1 MKRSQLGNIVDLLG
15 VATVEEP
22 TASKC
27 EHGAQVN
34 KATARS
40 VLGCGCGKLNKQVI
54 NNCETFISDLRT
66 SRVPSSKL
74 PEAATAIMGVIKV
87 GNVENSR
94 M

>member
-40 VLGCGCGKLNKQVI
+40 VLGCGCGKLNKQVVALLSANI
-54 NNCETFISDLRT
+54 PTKTLLEMQNEQIC
-66 SRVPSSKL
+66 P
-74 PEAATAIMGVIKV
+74 
-87 GNVENSR
+87 
-94 M
+94 